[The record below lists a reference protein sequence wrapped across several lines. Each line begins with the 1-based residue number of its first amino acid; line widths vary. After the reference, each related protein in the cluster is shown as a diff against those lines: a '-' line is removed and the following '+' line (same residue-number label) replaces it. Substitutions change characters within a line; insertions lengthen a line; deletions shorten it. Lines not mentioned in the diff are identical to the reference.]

1 MPDNLQFLIDN
12 PQYSRLYLQ
21 LISIPKIAY
30 VLVFFISLKKEKR
43 DDGMKEQDYKT
54 KDTNNRTLTPWF
66 FQHQELI
73 TVKDADRTWEQKKL
87 INKLNY
93 INFSDGYVYFLFGH
107 TATDEQIL
115 IKVYPQP
122 CVKNE
127 LTCRLDLSDALVD
140 LTIDKLN
147 YLFIDDGV
155 ITILAPITL
164 IGRQDN
170 LLIVTLPDKSQI
182 RAKRKTK
189 RFICD
194 DITCKVVQGD
204 FIAHGTLIDFSPSG
218 LGIKLTGNENLK
230 GFDESKSALI
240 KLTREGARIFS
251 GLCRCSR
258 NGMNSP
264 DSRVIFAPL
273 NEQASLFPKRDIR
286 NNRQHIEPSFTANF
300 KHPLFNGYVERDIF
314 DISPAG
320 FSIRDKID
328 EETLLPGMIIPNIVI
343 VYAGIVKMKCSAQ
356 VVYRQED
363 QDNIM
368 IKCGLAIADMDL
380 QSFTQL
386 NHILGVYNDN
396 YARIS
401 SEVEM
406 DSLWEFFFD
415 TGFIYGEKYEY
426 IQSHREAFKE
436 TYRKL
441 YQDNPDIARHIV
453 YKKNGRIYGH
463 IAMVHA
469 YEPSWVIHHFAA
481 RRMSHRLPG
490 IAVLKQITQ
499 YVSSYNRLPT
509 AGMDHVMTYYQPNN
523 DIIDRIFGNF
533 TRYLKDLRGS
543 SLDVFSYLLY
553 EKNTTLRE
561 LPADWKLR
569 QCSIAD
575 LVKLREFYEFSSG
588 GLLLSAL
595 GLEIPSESIKKS
607 FARAGFKRDY
617 STYCLCHE
625 DKQTAF
631 FVVNQ
636 SDIKL
641 NLSDLINGIKII
653 VSEPD
658 NLSWEILS
666 TAVNCLADLYP
677 EKNIPLLVYPSR
689 YLASLNIPE
698 EKQYT
703 LWILQLRRSSDDYL
717 AYMNKLM
724 KLKSG
729 RE

>member
-1 MPDNLQFLIDN
+1 
-12 PQYSRLYLQ
+12 
-21 LISIPKIAY
+21 
-30 VLVFFISLKKEKR
+30 
-43 DDGMKEQDYKT
+43 MKEQDNKA
-54 KDTNNRTLTPWF
+54 KDTNNRTSMPWF
-66 FQHQELI
+66 FQHQKLI
-73 TVKDADRTWEQKKL
+73 AVTDADRTWEQKKL

-93 INFSDGYVYFLFGH
+93 INFSDGSVYFLFCH
-107 TATDEQIL
+107 AATDEEIL
-115 IKVYPQP
+115 IKAYPQP
-122 CVKNE
+122 CTKDE
-127 LTCRLDLSDALVD
+127 LTCRLDLSDSLVE
-140 LTIDKLN
+140 LTIDRLN
-147 YLFIDDGV
+147 YLLIDDGA
-155 ITILAPITL
+155 ITILAPIRLT
-164 IGRQDN
+164 GRQDDM
-170 LLIVTLPDKSQI
+170 LTVALPEKCQI
-182 RAKRKTK
+182 KARRKTK
-189 RFICD
+189 RFNCD
-194 DITCKVVQGD
+194 DVTCKLVQGD
-204 FIAHGTLIDFSPSG
+204 FIARGVLIDFSPSG
-218 LGIKLTGNENLK
+218 LGIKLSENENLK
-230 GFDESKSALI
+230 GFDENKSALI
-240 KLTREGARIFS
+240 KLTREGAIIFS

-258 NGMNSP
+258 NGVTSP
-264 DSRVIFAPL
+264 DGKVVFTPL
-273 NEQASLFPKRDIR
+273 NEQVSLFPKRDMR
-286 NNRQHIEPSFTANF
+286 NSRQHVAPSFTANF
-300 KHPLFNGYVERDIF
+300 KHPFFSGYVERDIF

-320 FSIRDKID
+320 FSIKDKID
-328 EETLLPGMIIPNIVI
+328 EETLLAGMIIPDIVI
-343 VYAGIVKMKCSAQ
+343 VYAGIVKMRCSAQ
-356 VVYRQED
+356 VVYRHEDQED
-363 QDNIM
+363 TM

-426 IQSHREAFKE
+426 IQSHRETFKE

-490 IAVLKQITQ
+490 INVLKQITQ
-499 YVSSYNRLPT
+499 YVSSYNRLPK

-543 SLDVFSYLLY
+543 SLDVFSYLLF
-553 EKNTTLRE
+553 EKKDTLQE
-561 LPADWKLR
+561 LPAGWKLK

-575 LVKLREFYEFSSG
+575 LAKLREFYEFSSG

-595 GLEIPSESIKKS
+595 GLEISSESIKKS

-653 VSEPD
+653 VSEPA

-666 TAVNCLADLYP
+666 KAIYSLAELYP
-677 EKNIPLLVYPSR
+677 EKNIPLLIYPYG
-689 YLASLNIPE
+689 YLASLNVPE
-698 EKQYT
+698 EKQYA
-703 LWILQLRRSSDDYL
+703 LWILQLRHSSDDYL

>member
-1 MPDNLQFLIDN
+1 
-12 PQYSRLYLQ
+12 
-21 LISIPKIAY
+21 
-30 VLVFFISLKKEKR
+30 
-43 DDGMKEQDYKT
+43 MKEEDYKAENT
-54 KDTNNRTLTPWF
+54 NEQNSSLPASSPDIFQHLDLLAAIDNNRTWGL
-66 FQHQELI
+66 
-73 TVKDADRTWEQKKL
+73 KKL
-87 INKLNY
+87 VNKLNY
-93 INFSDGYVYFLFGH
+93 INFNDGYIFFVVNIRETGTRIFVK
-107 TATDEQIL
+107 A
-115 IKVYPQP
+115 YPQP
-122 CVKNE
+122 CVKDE
-127 LTCRLDLSDALVD
+127 LTCRITTVID
-140 LTIDKLN
+140 LTTDKLD

-155 ITILAPITL
+155 MTILAPVELMSSQEDT
-164 IGRQDN
+164 
-170 LLIVTLPDKSQI
+170 VKVKLPEKSHI
-182 RAKRKTK
+182 NTKRKTK
-189 RFICD
+189 RFFCD

-204 FIAHGTLIDFSPSG
+204 FNARAELIDYSPGG
-218 LGIKLTGNENLK
+218 LGIHLTENGDLK
-230 GFDESKSALI
+230 GFNKNKSALI
-240 KLTREGARIFS
+240 NLTRNGLKLFS

-258 NGMNSP
+258 NGIDSQNSK
-264 DSRVIFAPL
+264 VVFAPL
-273 NEQASLFPKRDIR
+273 NGQVSLFPKREMR
-286 NNRQHIEPSFTANF
+286 NIRQHIAPSLTANF
-300 KHPLFNGYVERDIF
+300 IHPIFNGYIERDIF

-328 EETLLPGMIIPNIVI
+328 EETLLPGMIISNVFI
-343 VYAGIVKMKCSAQ
+343 VYAGIVKMKCSVQ

-363 QDNIM
+363 QEDNM
-368 IKCGLAIADMDL
+368 VKCGLAIADMDL

-386 NHILGVYNDN
+386 NHILGVYNDCN
-396 YARIS
+396 ARIS
-401 SEVEM
+401 SEIDM

-426 IQSHREAFKE
+426 IQSHRDVFKE

-453 YKKNGRIYGH
+453 YKKNGKIYGH

-469 YEPSWVIHHFAA
+469 YEPSWLIHHFAA

-499 YVSSYNRLPT
+499 YISSYNRLPS

-533 TRYLKDLRGS
+533 TRDLKDHQGS

-553 EKNTTLRE
+553 KKSTTPNE
-561 LPADWKLR
+561 LPAGWKLR
-569 QCSIAD
+569 ECSIAD

-595 GLEIPSESIKKS
+595 GLEIPSSSIKKS

-625 DKQTAF
+625 GKQTAF
-631 FVVNQ
+631 FVANQ

-653 VSEPD
+653 VVEPD
-658 NLSWEILS
+658 HLSWEILS
-666 TAVNCLADLYP
+666 TAVNNLADLYT
-677 EKNIPLLVYPSR
+677 EKNIPLLIYPSV
-689 YLASLNIPE
+689 YLTSIGMPE
-698 EKQYT
+698 EKQYA

-724 KLKSG
+724 KLKSS

>member
-1 MPDNLQFLIDN
+1 
-12 PQYSRLYLQ
+12 
-21 LISIPKIAY
+21 
-30 VLVFFISLKKEKR
+30 
-43 DDGMKEQDYKT
+43 
-54 KDTNNRTLTPWF
+54 
-66 FQHQELI
+66 
-73 TVKDADRTWEQKKL
+73 
-87 INKLNY
+87 
-93 INFSDGYVYFLFGH
+93 
-107 TATDEQIL
+107 
-115 IKVYPQP
+115 
-122 CVKNE
+122 
-127 LTCRLDLSDALVD
+127 
-140 LTIDKLN
+140 
-147 YLFIDDGV
+147 
-155 ITILAPITL
+155 
-164 IGRQDN
+164 
-170 LLIVTLPDKSQI
+170 
-182 RAKRKTK
+182 
-189 RFICD
+189 
-194 DITCKVVQGD
+194 
-204 FIAHGTLIDFSPSG
+204 
-218 LGIKLTGNENLK
+218 
-230 GFDESKSALI
+230 
-240 KLTREGARIFS
+240 
-251 GLCRCSR
+251 
-258 NGMNSP
+258 
-264 DSRVIFAPL
+264 
-273 NEQASLFPKRDIR
+273 
-286 NNRQHIEPSFTANF
+286 
-300 KHPLFNGYVERDIF
+300 
-314 DISPAG
+314 
-320 FSIRDKID
+320 
-328 EETLLPGMIIPNIVI
+328 
-343 VYAGIVKMKCSAQ
+343 
-356 VVYRQED
+356 
-363 QDNIM
+363 
-368 IKCGLAIADMDL
+368 
-380 QSFTQL
+380 
-386 NHILGVYNDN
+386 
-396 YARIS
+396 
-401 SEVEM
+401 
-406 DSLWEFFFD
+406 
-415 TGFIYGEKYEY
+415 
-426 IQSHREAFKE
+426 
-436 TYRKL
+436 
-441 YQDNPDIARHIV
+441 
-453 YKKNGRIYGH
+453 
-463 IAMVHA
+463 
-469 YEPSWVIHHFAA
+469 
-481 RRMSHRLPG
+481 MSHRLPG

>member
-1 MPDNLQFLIDN
+1 
-12 PQYSRLYLQ
+12 
-21 LISIPKIAY
+21 
-30 VLVFFISLKKEKR
+30 
-43 DDGMKEQDYKT
+43 MKEEYHKT
-54 KDTNNRTLTPWF
+54 ENTNEHNSSLLNSSYCI

-73 TVKDADRTWEQKKL
+73 TARDADRTWEQKKL

-93 INFSDGYVYFLFGH
+93 INFSDGYAYFLFCH
-107 TATDEQIL
+107 NATDEQIL
-115 IKVYPQP
+115 IKVFPQP
-122 CVKNE
+122 CIENE
-127 LTCRLDLSDALVD
+127 LTCRIALSDTLLDLTV
-140 LTIDKLN
+140 DKLD

-155 ITILAPITL
+155 MTILAPIELICAQGDTFTL
-164 IGRQDN
+164 R
-170 LLIVTLPDKSQI
+170 LPDKSYI
-182 RAKRKTK
+182 STERKTK
-189 RFICD
+189 RFFCVD
-194 DITCKVVQGD
+194 VTCKVVQGD
-204 FIAHGTLIDFSPSG
+204 FNARAELIDYSPSG
-218 LGIKLTGNENLK
+218 LGIKLTGNSSMK
-230 GFDESKSALI
+230 GFDENKSALI
-240 KLTREGARIFS
+240 NLTRNGVRLFS

-258 NGMNSP
+258 NGINSP
-264 DSRVIFAPL
+264 DNRIVFAPL
-273 NEQASLFPKRDIR
+273 NEQVSLFPKREMR
-286 NNRQHIEPSFTANF
+286 NRRQHIAPSLTANF

-320 FSIRDKID
+320 FSITDKIN
-328 EETLLPGMIIPNIVI
+328 EETLLAGMIIPNIFI

-356 VVYRQED
+356 VVYRQEY
-363 QDNIM
+363 QENKLV
-368 IKCGLAIADMDL
+368 KCGLAIADMDL

-386 NHILGVYNDN
+386 NHILGVYNDDN
-396 YARIS
+396 ARIS
-401 SEVEM
+401 TEIDM
-406 DSLWEFFFD
+406 DSLWKFFFD
-415 TGFIYGEKYEY
+415 TGFIYGGKYEY
-426 IQSHREAFKE
+426 IQSHRDVFKE

-441 YQDNPDIARHIV
+441 YQDNPDIARHII
-453 YKKNGRIYGH
+453 YKKNGTIYGH

-469 YEPSWVIHHFAA
+469 YEPSWLIHHFAA

-490 IAVLKQITQ
+490 ITVLKQITQ
-499 YVSSYNRLPT
+499 YISSYNRLPS

-543 SLDVFSYLLY
+543 SLDIFSYLLY
-553 EKNTTLRE
+553 EKNTTSRE
-561 LPADWKLR
+561 LPAGWKLR
-569 QCSIAD
+569 ECSIAD

-595 GLEIPSESIKKS
+595 GLEIPSDSIKKS
-607 FARAGFKRDY
+607 FARAGFKREY

-658 NLSWEILS
+658 NLFWEILS
-666 TAVNCLADLYP
+666 AAVNCLADLYP
-677 EKNIPLLVYPSR
+677 EKNIPLLIYPSR
-689 YLASLNIPE
+689 YLTSLNVPE
-698 EKQYT
+698 EKQYA

-729 RE
+729 GE